1 MNDLND
7 LFYFAQVVEHG
18 GFAPAARALG
28 LPKSR
33 LSRRIAALE
42 ERLGVR
48 LIQRSTRRFSVTDI
62 GREYY
67 RHCVAMLVEAE
78 GAQEVIDRV
87 KSEPGG
93 KLLLSCPPGLL
104 QWGLAAMLSRFMV
117 QCPAIRIAVE
127 ATTRHV
133 DVIGEGFDIAL
144 RVRFPPFEDSDL
156 VVRTLGRDQQHVV
169 ASPALLARLPPVA
182 FPADLAHL
190 PSLDY
195 GPTGRQHAWRLE
207 GPDASAATIA
217 LEPRLVTDDMNLLRD
232 AALSGVGAALLPGIV
247 VADDIAAGRLQ
258 VVLPE
263 WHAQAGVIQAV
274 FPSRRGLIPAV
285 RRLIDFLAEAFA
297 EAFAEDAT
305 AARAVVPGR

>member
-62 GREYY
+62 GREYH
-67 RHCVAMLVEAE
+67 RHCLAMLVEAE

-104 QWGLAAMLSRFMV
+104 QWGVAAMLSRFML

-133 DVIGEGFDIAL
+133 DVIGEGYDVAL
-144 RVRFPPFEDSDL
+144 RVRFPPLEDSDL
-156 VVRTLGRDQQHVV
+156 VARTLGRDEQHVV
-169 ASPALLARLPPVA
+169 ASPALLARMPPVA
-182 FPADLAHL
+182 APADLSRL

-195 GPTGRQHAWRLE
+195 GPTGRNHVWRLE
-207 GPDASAATIA
+207 GPDAGVASIA
-217 LEPRLVTDDMNLLRD
+217 LDPRLVTDDMNLLRD
-232 AALSGVGAALLPGIV
+232 AALSGVGAALLPGLV

-285 RRLIDFLAEAFA
+285 RRLIDFLAAAF
-297 EAFAEDAT
+297 EEDTAT
-305 AARAVVPGR
+305 VKAVIPDS